1 MKKVKYF
8 LVFASLIMF
17 FSSVGSP
24 IVLGA
29 TEMDYDQRLKQMEE
43 AFEFIGEHAVLTD
56 EYGNIIGFDFD
67 KIRER
72 YGEDQGLILLEKEI
86 NEAKERDTHRG
97 AWLECMKSALLD
109 HFGASAFQAMVQAG
123 IMTYI
128 KQKLWK
134 EAAKIAIKFFVG
146 ASAGGLVGVLLW
158 YSGKCAIWGIKGEHI
173 IENRAYASS

>member
-1 MKKVKYF
+1 MKKAKYF

-29 TEMDYDQRLKQMEE
+29 TEMDYEQRLKQMKE

-72 YGEDQGLILLEKEI
+72 YAEDEGLNLLEKEI
-86 NEAKERDTHRG
+86 NEARESHSG
-97 AWLECMKSALLD
+97 AWFECMKSALMD
-109 HFGASAFQAMVQAG
+109 HFGVSTFQAMIDAG
-123 IMTYI
+123 ILTYI

-134 EAAKIAIKFFVG
+134 EAAKIAVKFFVKL
-146 ASAGGLVGVLLW
+146 SIGGIVATLIY
-158 YSGKCAIWGIKGEHI
+158 YSGKCAIWGIKGENK
-173 IENRAYASS
+173 IEDRDYAYS